1 MAAITLPRQKFC
13 EETGCISESPS
24 SFPATVIGSSL
35 KGQLDLIQVSQEPIL
50 CSPFFPLQQL
60 ADCSGLKR
68 FMVTLLI
75 DAQNNPSKG
84 KLIAPLPEAA
94 GNLSLQSAFCYLF
107 YTWPNTASSVNT
119 SRETVKHSVV
129 YFTPGGQFSV

>member
-1 MAAITLPRQKFC
+1 MAAIILPYQKFW
-13 EETGCISESPS
+13 EATGCISESPS
-24 SFPATVIGSSL
+24 SFPPTLIGSPL
-35 KGQLDLIQVSQEPIL
+35 KGQLDLVQVSREPVL
-50 CSPFFPLQQL
+50 CSPFFPVQQL

-107 YTWPNTASSVNT
+107 YTWTNAASSVNT
-119 SRETVKHSVV
+119 SRETVKHCVV
-129 YFTPGGQFSV
+129 YCTPGGQFSV